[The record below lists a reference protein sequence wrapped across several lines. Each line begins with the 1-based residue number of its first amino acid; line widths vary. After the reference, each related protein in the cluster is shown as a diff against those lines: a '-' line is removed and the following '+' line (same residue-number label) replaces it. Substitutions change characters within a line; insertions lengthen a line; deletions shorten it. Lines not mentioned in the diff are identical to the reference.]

1 MFKKLFSLLGY
12 VKQSELDTL
21 KAEADEMSEK
31 IISLERRMK
40 DLLKSNK
47 NWKESAQ
54 QAQKEL
60 NKKNQEIEDL
70 NLLVDTV
77 KNELELVKADNI
89 KLNKSFKKEQKK
101 VHRLLEKRYVLRNAF
116 LKKEKECAYLS
127 IYNNLLTTRLEYL
140 CFGSIMPKILV
151 PSGIH
156 RYQHLF
162 KPVNINYFIDKY
174 GQLRTEAQYS
184 FD

>member
-31 IISLERRMK
+31 INFLERYAK
-40 DLLKSNK
+40 VLKSNK
-47 NWKESAQ
+47 NWKES
-54 QAQKEL
+54 AQKEL

-70 NLLVDTV
+70 KLRVDTV
-77 KNELELVKADNI
+77 KNELELTKAGNV

-101 VHRLLEKRYVLRNAF
+101 VHKLLEKRYLLRNAF
-116 LKKEKECAYLS
+116 LKKEKECTYLS
-127 IYNNLLTTRLEYL
+127 LYNNLLTTRLEYL
-140 CFGSIMPKILV
+140 CFGSIMPKILI

-162 KPVNINYFIDKY
+162 KPVNIHYFIDKY
-174 GQLRTEAQYS
+174 GQLRAEAQYPFS
-184 FD
+184 

>member
-31 IISLERRMK
+31 INFLERYAK
-40 DLLKSNK
+40 VLKSNK

-60 NKKNQEIEDL
+60 NKKNQEVEDL
-70 NLLVDTV
+70 KLLVNTV

-174 GQLRTEAQYS
+174 GQLRAEAQYPFS
-184 FD
+184 

>member
-1 MFKKLFSLLGY
+1 MFKKIFSLLGY

-31 IISLERRMK
+31 INFLERYVK
-40 DLLKSNK
+40 VLKSNK
-47 NWKESAQ
+47 NWKESTQ

-70 NLLVDTV
+70 KLLVDTV

-140 CFGSIMPKILV
+140 CFGSVIPKILV

-174 GQLRTEAQYS
+174 GQLRAEAQYPFS
-184 FD
+184 